1 MQYTRL
7 GSSGLTVSRICLG
20 CMGLGDANNSQPR
33 WTVDEAH
40 SREILRRA
48 LDLGINFFDTAIGYQ
63 NGMAYY
69 NVNETDIK
77 KIAPYETGY
86 ATARAAQGNAV
97 YVPSGGTWYFEAIM
111 FRIDDACTVAEQAWF
126 AMNQSFC
133 SVVPGGTKI
142 IDTTATTGCLA
153 FCKKIL

>member
-7 GSSGLTVSRICLG
+7 GPSDLTVSRICLG

-63 NGMAYY
+63 NSTSEAY
-69 NVNETDIK
+69 VGRALRGFARRGALDIEVYPAGDMT
-77 KIAPYETGY
+77 APDY
-86 ATARAAQGNAV
+86 AAEIWVPVARIPDEG
-97 YVPSGGTWYFEAIM
+97 
-111 FRIDDACTVAEQAWF
+111 
-126 AMNQSFC
+126 
-133 SVVPGGTKI
+133 
-142 IDTTATTGCLA
+142 
-153 FCKKIL
+153 

>member
-33 WTVDEAH
+33 RRVDEAH

-63 NGMAYY
+63 NGTSEAY
-69 NVNETDIK
+69 VGRALRGFARRGALDIEVYPAGDMT
-77 KIAPYETGY
+77 APDY
-86 ATARAAQGNAV
+86 AAEIWVPVARIPDEG
-97 YVPSGGTWYFEAIM
+97 
-111 FRIDDACTVAEQAWF
+111 
-126 AMNQSFC
+126 
-133 SVVPGGTKI
+133 
-142 IDTTATTGCLA
+142 
-153 FCKKIL
+153 

>member
-20 CMGLGDANNSQPR
+20 CMGLGDANNSQHR

-63 NGMAYY
+63 NGTSEAY
-69 NVNETDIK
+69 VGRALRGFARRGALDIEVYP
-77 KIAPYETGY
+77 AGDMTALDY
-86 ATARAAQGNAV
+86 AAEIWVPVARIPDEG
-97 YVPSGGTWYFEAIM
+97 
-111 FRIDDACTVAEQAWF
+111 
-126 AMNQSFC
+126 
-133 SVVPGGTKI
+133 
-142 IDTTATTGCLA
+142 
-153 FCKKIL
+153 

>member
-63 NGMAYY
+63 NGTSEAY
-69 NVNETDIK
+69 VGRALRGFARREEVVVATKFPPRSAEET
-77 KIAPYETGY
+77 
-86 ATARAAQGNAV
+86 AAQIV
-97 YVPSGGTWYFEAIM
+97 L
-111 FRIDDACTVAEQAWF
+111 
-126 AMNQSFC
+126 
-133 SVVPGGTKI
+133 
-142 IDTTATTGCLA
+142 LA
-153 FCKKIL
+153 DVSHHIAHISHA

>member
-7 GSSGLTVSRICLG
+7 GPSDLTVSRICLG

-63 NGMAYY
+63 NGTSEAY
-69 NVNETDIK
+69 VGRALRGFARREIPAGDMT
-77 KIAPYETGY
+77 APDY
-86 ATARAAQGNAV
+86 AAEIWVPVARIPDEG
-97 YVPSGGTWYFEAIM
+97 
-111 FRIDDACTVAEQAWF
+111 
-126 AMNQSFC
+126 
-133 SVVPGGTKI
+133 
-142 IDTTATTGCLA
+142 
-153 FCKKIL
+153 

>member
-20 CMGLGDANNSQPR
+20 CMGFGDANHGQHR

-63 NGMAYY
+63 NGTSEAY
-69 NVNETDIK
+69 VGRALRGFARRGALDIEVYPAGDMT
-77 KIAPYETGY
+77 APDY
-86 ATARAAQGNAV
+86 AAEIWVPVARIPDEG
-97 YVPSGGTWYFEAIM
+97 
-111 FRIDDACTVAEQAWF
+111 
-126 AMNQSFC
+126 
-133 SVVPGGTKI
+133 
-142 IDTTATTGCLA
+142 
-153 FCKKIL
+153 

>member
-20 CMGLGDANNSQPR
+20 CMGLGDVNNSQHR

-63 NGMAYY
+63 NGTSEAY
-69 NVNETDIK
+69 VGRALRGFARRGALDIEVYPAGDMT
-77 KIAPYETGY
+77 APDY
-86 ATARAAQGNAV
+86 AAEIWVPVARIPDEG
-97 YVPSGGTWYFEAIM
+97 
-111 FRIDDACTVAEQAWF
+111 
-126 AMNQSFC
+126 
-133 SVVPGGTKI
+133 
-142 IDTTATTGCLA
+142 
-153 FCKKIL
+153 

>member
-20 CMGLGDANNSQPR
+20 CMGLGDANNNQHR

-63 NGMAYY
+63 NSTSEAY
-69 NVNETDIK
+69 VGRALRGFARRGALDIEVYPAGDMT
-77 KIAPYETGY
+77 APDY
-86 ATARAAQGNAV
+86 AAEIWVPVARIPDEG
-97 YVPSGGTWYFEAIM
+97 
-111 FRIDDACTVAEQAWF
+111 
-126 AMNQSFC
+126 
-133 SVVPGGTKI
+133 
-142 IDTTATTGCLA
+142 
-153 FCKKIL
+153 

>member
-20 CMGLGDANNSQPR
+20 CMGLGDANNSPHR

-63 NGMAYY
+63 NGTSEAY
-69 NVNETDIK
+69 VGRALRGFARRGALDIEVYPAGDMTAPDYAA
-77 KIAPYETGY
+77 KIWVPV
-86 ATARAAQGNAV
+86 ARIPDEG
-97 YVPSGGTWYFEAIM
+97 
-111 FRIDDACTVAEQAWF
+111 
-126 AMNQSFC
+126 
-133 SVVPGGTKI
+133 
-142 IDTTATTGCLA
+142 
-153 FCKKIL
+153 

>member
-63 NGMAYY
+63 NGTSEAY
-69 NVNETDIK
+69 VGRALRGFARRGALDIEVYPAGDMT
-77 KIAPYETGY
+77 APDY
-86 ATARAAQGNAV
+86 AAEIWVPVARIPDEG
-97 YVPSGGTWYFEAIM
+97 
-111 FRIDDACTVAEQAWF
+111 
-126 AMNQSFC
+126 
-133 SVVPGGTKI
+133 
-142 IDTTATTGCLA
+142 
-153 FCKKIL
+153 

>member
-20 CMGLGDANNSQPR
+20 CMGLGDANNSQHR

-63 NGMAYY
+63 NGTSEAY
-69 NVNETDIK
+69 VGRALHGFARRGALDIEVYPAGDMT
-77 KIAPYETGY
+77 APDY
-86 ATARAAQGNAV
+86 AAEIWVPVARIPDEGCGGRISPSLSSNPPFLHGTV
-97 YVPSGGTWYFEAIM
+97 GFCVPPS
-111 FRIDDACTVAEQAWF
+111 RLL
-126 AMNQSFC
+126 S
-133 SVVPGGTKI
+133 
-142 IDTTATTGCLA
+142 
-153 FCKKIL
+153 

>member
-63 NGMAYY
+63 NGTSEAY
-69 NVNETDIK
+69 VGRALRGFARRGALDIEVYPAGDMT
-77 KIAPYETGY
+77 APDY
-86 ATARAAQGNAV
+86 AAEIW
-97 YVPSGGTWYFEAIM
+97 VPVG
-111 FRIDDACTVAEQAWF
+111 RIPDE
-126 AMNQSFC
+126 
-133 SVVPGGTKI
+133 G
-142 IDTTATTGCLA
+142 
-153 FCKKIL
+153 

>member
-20 CMGLGDANNSQPR
+20 CMGLGDANNSQHR

-63 NGMAYY
+63 NGTSEAY
-69 NVNETDIK
+69 VGRALRGFARRGALDIEVYPAGDMT
-77 KIAPYETGY
+77 APDY
-86 ATARAAQGNAV
+86 AAEIWVPVARIPDEG
-97 YVPSGGTWYFEAIM
+97 
-111 FRIDDACTVAEQAWF
+111 
-126 AMNQSFC
+126 
-133 SVVPGGTKI
+133 
-142 IDTTATTGCLA
+142 
-153 FCKKIL
+153 

>member
-20 CMGLGDANNSQPR
+20 CMGLGDANNNQHR

-63 NGMAYY
+63 NGTSEAY
-69 NVNETDIK
+69 VGRALRGFARRGALDIEVYPAGDMT
-77 KIAPYETGY
+77 APDY
-86 ATARAAQGNAV
+86 AAEIWVPVARIPDEG
-97 YVPSGGTWYFEAIM
+97 
-111 FRIDDACTVAEQAWF
+111 
-126 AMNQSFC
+126 
-133 SVVPGGTKI
+133 
-142 IDTTATTGCLA
+142 
-153 FCKKIL
+153 